1 MANVHALLDL
11 VETIACSQVRLE
23 MRTYRLHDA
32 DWILVCGSLADGKDR
47 PMRQGD
53 YCECEDGW
61 TGINC
66 NVCTK
71 NKACNALMPE
81 GEGGVCY
88 QNGEVVKTNYQMCD
102 VTNRKIVEILDGRRP
117 QVTFTCDRDD
127 DTCAFQ
133 CEYTSTRSIFIAD
146 NP

>member
-1 MANVHALLDL
+1 
-11 VETIACSQVRLE
+11 
-23 MRTYRLHDA
+23 
-32 DWILVCGSLADGKDR
+32 
-47 PMRQGD
+47 MRQGD

-66 NVCTK
+66 NVCTN

-81 GEGGVCY
+81 REGGVCY

-117 QVTFTCDRDD
+117 QVTFTCNRDD
-127 DTCAFQ
+127 GTCDFQ
-133 CEYTSTRSIFIAD
+133 CKYTQANRGSLLTSCSLG
-146 NP
+146 